1 MIDENGTTVLEP
13 PVTSASLT
21 AEARNQHPDS
31 VAPNNFVG
39 AYTFH
44 LTGTL
49 FLPAPYDSS
58 NGPFFRLARFHS
70 DGSGHI
76 EISTVI
82 ANYAGRVERERYS
95 VVYKVDP
102 DGCFIMEATDVPMP
116 GVPAGVPHVITLEG
130 VIAEGGNRAICGVTR
145 FSMHGRDMANI
156 GSVISGQ
163 IIRQ

>member
-1 MIDENGTTVLEP
+1 MPERQEYF
-13 PVTSASLT
+13 
-21 AEARNQHPDS
+21 
-31 VAPNNFVG
+31 APNFVG
-39 AYTFH
+39 SYAFH

-58 NGPFFRLARFHS
+58 NGPFFRIARFSS

-82 ANYAGRVERERYS
+82 ANYGGRVVSERYDA
-95 VVYKVDP
+95 VYTVHP
-102 DGCFIMEATDVPMP
+102 DGSFIMEATDVPMP
-116 GVPAGVPHVITLEG
+116 GVPANVPHIITLEG
-130 VIAEGGNRAICGVTR
+130 VFADGGNRAVLGVTR
-145 FSMHGRDMANI
+145 FSLHGRNLDNV

>member
-1 MIDENGTTVLEP
+1 VEP
-13 PVTSASLT
+13 PVTSAALT
-21 AEARNQHPDS
+21 AETLDRRLEYS
-31 VAPNNFVG
+31 GPNNFVG
-39 AYTFH
+39 SYTFH

-49 FLPAPYDSS
+49 FLPAPYDAS

-95 VVYKVDP
+95 VVYKVNP
-102 DGCFIMEATDVPMP
+102 DGSFVMEATDVPMP
-116 GVPAGVPHVITLEG
+116 GVPAEVPHVITLEG
-130 VIAEGGNRAICGVTR
+130 IIAEGGNRAVVGVTR
-145 FSMHGRDMANI
+145 FSMHGQDMANI

-163 IIRQ
+163 ILRQ